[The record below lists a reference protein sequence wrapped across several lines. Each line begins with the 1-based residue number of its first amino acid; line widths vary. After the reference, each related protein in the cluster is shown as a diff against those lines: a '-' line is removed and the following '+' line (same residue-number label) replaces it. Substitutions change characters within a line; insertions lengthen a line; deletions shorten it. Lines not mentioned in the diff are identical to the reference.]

1 MGFLEGVPL
10 SITDIGGW
18 GVATLS
24 WAVIVFGFARGKLY
38 AASVVKTIEAQ
49 AEKRVTQADARAEA
63 LQIALDKS
71 EGARVALTLSTHDLV
86 LESARTLAQTM
97 AGIQDLAARAEGDG
111 R

>member
-1 MGFLEGVPL
+1 MLEGIPL
-10 SITDIGGW
+10 NILDVSGW
-18 GVATLS
+18 GVALLLS
-24 WAVIVFGFARGKLY
+24 LAIVYGFIRGKIY

-97 AGIQDLAARAEGDG
+97 AGIQDLAQRAEGE